1 MGLNLCVGELDEDAL
16 RELNDWLEGA
26 GLPPHREPA
35 EVEPWSCDLPGYG
48 ALHTLRR
55 VAAHLQYEKRL
66 PARPGD
72 EDAASDPL
80 LGRYYAAR
88 AEDGRAIG
96 LRQRAG
102 HNRRFDHLIFHS
114 DCEGY
119 YLPRNFET
127 VLQSDDLV
135 GLELGSLVQ
144 LQKELQIL
152 RAELRIPEGAR
163 DPESELSREFGLER
177 YVCVA
182 LLEGCRR
189 ALESGAALV
198 FT

>member
-1 MGLNLCVGELDEDAL
+1 MGLTLCVGELDPNAL
-16 RELNDWLEGA
+16 SELNTWLEGA
-26 GLPPHREPA
+26 GLPPHHEPA
-35 EVEPWSCDLPGYG
+35 GVEPWSCDLPGYG
-48 ALHTLRR
+48 GLHTLRR
-55 VAAHLQYEKRL
+55 LAAHLQYEKRL

-88 AEDGRAIG
+88 AEDGRAMG

-119 YLPRNFET
+119 YLPRDFET

-135 GLELGSLVQ
+135 GLELGSLPR
-144 LQKELQIL
+144 LHKELEIL
-152 RAELRIPEGAR
+152 RAELRIPESAR
-163 DPESELSREFGLER
+163 DPEPELDRDFGTER
-177 YVCVA
+177 FVCVA

-189 ALESGAALV
+189 ALERGAALV